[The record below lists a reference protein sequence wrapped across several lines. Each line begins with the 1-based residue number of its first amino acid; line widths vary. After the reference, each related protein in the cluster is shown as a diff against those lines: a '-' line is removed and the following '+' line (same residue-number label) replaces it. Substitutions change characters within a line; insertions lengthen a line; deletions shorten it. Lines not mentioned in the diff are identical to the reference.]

1 MCCLLKAVRKQR
13 LSREIKKIK
22 IKSRYAGRH
31 SCRVL
36 KKEFDKMG
44 KVICLMHSKYMLTL

>member
-1 MCCLLKAVRKQR
+1 MCCLLKAIRKQR
-13 LSREIKKIK
+13 LSREIKK